1 MPSNYVYL
9 PIVLTYIGVGM
20 ALSSIAID
28 ILGKRNSKQYMYGES
43 IVSRRSWGKFLER
56 VGGGVEI

>member
-9 PIVLTYIGVGM
+9 PVVLTYIGIGM

-28 ILGKRNSKQYMYGES
+28 ILGILLPY
-43 IVSRRSWGKFLER
+43 
-56 VGGGVEI
+56 